1 MHSFATPPLRRM
13 SSDARC
19 VSPSLRAVAQFES
32 DRAHGEQ
39 SFRQAV
45 DIAMATLDSLADEQ
59 QLTSNAYNSMA
70 KRLKLVHDSRDTGL
84 RRAKANVVVN
94 MAAESP
100 SVLLYA
106 PTELDW
112 VSATFVQKI
121 VTERAKK
128 TDIDDDDEFVQQL
141 VGVLLG
147 EGWWHGVDLPSM
159 HVRRGLLTLLEVDAE
174 LFGGA
179 VLKYLN
185 NQLGHRDSANIF
197 ELSCHTCA
205 HAAHSKQFCAVCAF
219 NDNVHGQMLLAASLN
234 PTRAF
239 HEWLAAGVDAHLHP
253 SLLAKL
259 RCVSAGYC
267 KNATEG

>member
-1 MHSFATPPLRRM
+1 M
-13 SSDARC
+13 SSGARC
-19 VSPSLRAVAQFES
+19 VSPALRAVAQLES
-32 DRAHGEQ
+32 DRAHGER
-39 SFRQAV
+39 SFRQTI

-59 QLTSNAYNSMA
+59 QLTSNAYNAMA

-84 RRAKANVVVN
+84 RRAKVNVVVN

-121 VTERAKK
+121 LTERAKK
-128 TDIDDDDEFVQQL
+128 TDLDDDDEFVQQL

-147 EGWWHGVDLPSM
+147 EGWWAGVDLPSM
-159 HVRRGLLTLLEVDAE
+159 HVRRGLLALLEADAE

-185 NQLGHRDSANIF
+185 NELSHRNSANIF

-205 HAAHSKQFCAVCAF
+205 HAARSKQFCAVCAF
-219 NDNVHGQMLLAASLN
+219 NNNVHGQMLLAASLN

-239 HEWLAAGVDAHLHP
+239 HEWLAAGVDANLHS

-259 RCVSAGYC
+259 RCVSESSESATAG
-267 KNATEG
+267 